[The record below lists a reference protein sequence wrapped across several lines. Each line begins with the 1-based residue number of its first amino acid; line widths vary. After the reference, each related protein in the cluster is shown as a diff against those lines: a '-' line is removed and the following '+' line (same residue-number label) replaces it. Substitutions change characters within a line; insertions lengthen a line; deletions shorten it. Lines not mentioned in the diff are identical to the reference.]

1 MGEQDGGEPMDTH
14 MIVIVVSISGPL
26 VIVGFVLFLRR
37 QATRRLNS
45 SVDATITEIRVEASL
60 FSSWW
65 TVTAV
70 WPYPQT
76 GLTLIFRSPPI
87 RFPPKHHI
95 GEHITVNY
103 EATNPKHY
111 RMEL

>member
-1 MGEQDGGEPMDTH
+1 MATQTVL
-14 MIVIVVSISGPL
+14 IVASISGL
-26 VIVGFVLFLRR
+26 IVIIGLGIFFVWSP
-37 QATRRLNS
+37 ATRRLNS
-45 SVDATITEIRVEASL
+45 SVDATITEIRIEASL

>member
-1 MGEQDGGEPMDTH
+1 MDTH

-26 VIVGFVLFLRR
+26 VIVGFVLFLRS

-45 SVDATITEIRVEASL
+45 SVDATITEIRVDASL
-60 FSSWW
+60 LSSWW

-70 WPYPQT
+70 GPDPQT
-76 GLTLIFRSPPI
+76 GLTLIFRSLHI
-87 RFPPKHHI
+87 RYPPKHHV
-95 GEHITVNY
+95 GEHIIVNY